1 MSHAVINRLHKSGG
15 LVTVAA
21 GYTPHGSSAK
31 AVSLQVYA
39 GSAVARRWTFPLTHD
54 FTVASTPRSNRPAGF
69 RVHAALSKHYA
80 RSQEAHIS
88 RKGKHLSGY
97 L

>member
-1 MSHAVINRLHKSGG
+1 MTHAVSNRLHKSGG
-15 LVTVAA
+15 LVAVAA

-31 AVSLQVYA
+31 AVS
-39 GSAVARRWTFPLTHD
+39 AVARRWKFPLTRD

-69 RVHAALSKHYA
+69 QVHAALSKHYA

-88 RKGKHLSGY
+88 REGKHLSVY